1 MDHLIKAK
9 KEFKTLKGTGD
20 LRYIYR
26 NELDKAC
33 FQHDMA
39 YGNFK
44 DFAKRTASD
53 KVLRDNAN
61 IKLLKT
67 QNAMEIKEVL
77 LLWFIS
83 SLMKNP
89 QLVVFIMKLNKINNW
104 LIDYTNQLLEN
115 LKKEDFYSLF
125 KDNIWGAD

>member
-39 YGNFK
+39 YGEFK
-44 DFAKRTASD
+44 SLAIRTASN
-53 KVLRDNAN
+53 KVLKDISFN
-61 IKLLKT
+61 I
-67 QNAMEIKEVL
+67 A
-77 LLWFIS
+77 
-83 SLMKNP
+83 KNP
-89 QLVVFIMKLNKINNW
+89 K
-104 LIDYTNQLLEN
+104 
-115 LKKEDFYSLF
+115 
-125 KDNIWGAD
+125 